1 MVKARS
7 ISPFSN
13 SFSNS
18 GEGRACW
25 KMLILD
31 PWVFPAE
38 HWQDVGE
45 PQRVGGVVSADGE
58 VAPLCLWITPADPS
72 RRGQRI

>member
-18 GEGRACW
+18 GEDCW
-25 KMLILD
+25 KMLILI
-31 PWVFPAE
+31 P
-38 HWQDVGE
+38 GY
-45 PQRVGGVVSADGE
+45 
-58 VAPLCLWITPADPS
+58 S
-72 RRGQRI
+72 RRNTGRMWGSHSALAA